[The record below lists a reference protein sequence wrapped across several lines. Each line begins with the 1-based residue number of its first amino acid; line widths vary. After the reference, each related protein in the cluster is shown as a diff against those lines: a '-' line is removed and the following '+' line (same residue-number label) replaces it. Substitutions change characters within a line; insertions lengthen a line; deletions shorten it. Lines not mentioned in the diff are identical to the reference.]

1 MKINLQARCDSIRT
15 DFLSV
20 AIIGPVGASQMKL
33 NPITDDIM
41 NRIHQKMS
49 WSRRYRRSRK
59 TTTGIMAASSFS
71 WSEAFLSR

>member
-33 NPITDDIM
+33 TPITDDIM
-41 NRIHQKMS
+41 DRIHQDMS
-49 WSRRYRRSRK
+49 LEQKIQTIKENDDRDHGCVWVSKYE
-59 TTTGIMAASSFS
+59 FV
-71 WSEAFLSR
+71 E

>member
-20 AIIGPVGASQMKL
+20 AIIGPVDASQMKL

-49 WSRRYRRSRK
+49 LEQKIQTIKENDDRDHGCVWVSKYE
-59 TTTGIMAASSFS
+59 FV
-71 WSEAFLSR
+71 E